1 MLIRWARCDMFS
13 NCRSY
18 NPKWLPA
25 TGHSRTCSRDKP
37 RNWTQVGGAGE
48 FWLVHSTRVIAQRP
62 PPCSIITRECRVTP
76 DPCSYQVLA
85 PVSRLHLQ
93 PLASISKSNID
104 IAISPQLATDL
115 ALCRSPISWANLPL
129 ARCCLPRPYCTLI
142 WLLLLILYKYLV
154 WYCSL
159 FNIISMSERIQCIS
173 IQYEDKSVYL
183 RC

>member
-37 RNWTQVGGAGE
+37 RNRTQVGGAGE

-62 PPCSIITRECRVTP
+62 PPYSIITRESRVTP

-129 ARCCLPRPYCTLI
+129 ACYCLPRSSGTLI
-142 WLLLLILYKYLV
+142 WLILYKYLV

-159 FNIISMSERIQCIS
+159 FNIISMSGRIQCIS